1 MSDDTLHDLAH
12 QVGLAL
18 KSSGLMLVTAESCTG
33 GWISEVITSVAG
45 SSEWFDRG
53 YVTYSNRAKQEML
66 GVKSETLIQHGAVSE
81 PTVMEMVQG
90 ALLAGG
96 ADVALA
102 VSGIAGP
109 GGATPDKPVG
119 TICLGWCLLGEQPIT
134 ETRLL
139 LGNRTAVRRQSVIL
153 ALQGLLA
160 RIRPE

>member
-18 KSSGLMLVTAESCTG
+18 KSRGLVLVTVESCTG
-33 GWISEVITSVAG
+33 GWISGVITSVVG

-90 ALLAGG
+90 ALLASG

-119 TICLGWCLLGEQPIT
+119 TVCLGWCLLGEQPIT

-139 LGNRTAVRRQSVIL
+139 PGDRTAVRRQSVIL